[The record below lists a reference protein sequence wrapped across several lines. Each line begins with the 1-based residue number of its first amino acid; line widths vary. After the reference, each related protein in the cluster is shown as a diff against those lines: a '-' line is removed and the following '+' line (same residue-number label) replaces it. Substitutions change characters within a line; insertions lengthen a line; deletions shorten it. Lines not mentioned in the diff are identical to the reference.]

1 MIIITLKY
9 FQTIKDEIDTIDFF
23 FIFLFFIFIFIFIFK
38 TKMNLIVKVKDKECF
53 SSVKEYVKKIL

>member
-23 FIFLFFIFIFIFIFK
+23 FFFK

-53 SSVKEYVKKIL
+53 SSVKEYVKKFFDPIYIYIFLV